1 MDSIV
6 AYSTHATDFCNT
18 IPLKADIHHRGLHV
32 RFVPETDILLA
43 QVILLFAV
51 LRAMLV
57 VTAHFHFV
65 H

>member
-1 MDSIV
+1 MSRHRVTSASCPFFPSKRTFIQ
-6 AYSTHATDFCNT
+6 
-18 IPLKADIHHRGLHV
+18 RGLHV
-32 RFVPETDILLA
+32 RFVPETDILSA